1 MRNTFKTALFL
12 GLLTG
17 LLLIIGDIMGG
28 KDGVVVALI
37 FAGIMNFFSYW
48 FSDKLVMAMMRGQ
61 EVLPDELP
69 YLHSMVEKLAQSAGI
84 PKPRIYIVPSPSPN
98 AFATGRNPSHS
109 AVAVTEGIL
118 RLLSREE
125 LEGVLAH
132 EIAHIK
138 NRDTLISTISATIAG
153 AIMFLAYMARWAV
166 VFGGMGGRDND
177 RRSGA
182 LFYLLIGVLAPIA
195 AMLIQFAI
203 SRAREFEAD
212 ATGARIAGNPY
223 GLASALRKLAEGV
236 LRIPMQTSPATSHM
250 FIVNPLSGGGIAKL
264 FSTHPPIEERIRRL
278 LEMRF

>member
-1 MRNTFKTALFL
+1 MKNTFKTTLFL

-17 LLLIIGDIMGG
+17 LLLIIGDLVGG
-28 KDGVVVALI
+28 RNGMFVALI
-37 FAGIMNFFSYW
+37 FAGLMNFFSYW
-48 FSDKLVMAMMRGQ
+48 FSDKIVLTMMRGQ
-61 EVLPDELP
+61 EVSPDELP
-69 YLHSMVEKLAQSAGI
+69 WLHSMVERLANSAGV
-84 PKPRIYIVPSPSPN
+84 PKPRVYVVPSPSPN

-166 VFGGMGGRDND
+166 IFGGFGGRDND
-177 RRSGA
+177 NRGGA
-182 LFYLLIGVLAPIA
+182 LVYLLIGIIAPIA

-203 SRAREFEAD
+203 SRSREFQAD

-223 GLASALRKLAEGV
+223 GLANALRKLAAGV
-236 LRIPMQTSPATSHM
+236 VRIPMQTSPATSHL
-250 FIVNPLSGGGIAKL
+250 FIVNPLSGGGFAKL
-264 FSTHPPIEERIRRL
+264 FSTHPPVEERIRRL
-278 LEMRF
+278 MDMRL